1 MIARELITDEIP
13 PLRITDTGLKA
24 LTWMDEFKVAHL
36 PVVKKTE
43 YIGLISDTDVLDMEH
58 AEEPLK
64 NQKLQLI
71 RPFVYENVHIYDVMR
86 LIADLKLSVVPVL
99 DVNDKYLGLTHVH
112 HLIKVITKTAALES
126 PGGIIVLEV
135 AYIDYSLSEIAQIVE
150 GNESKILSVY
160 VTSVPNSTMLEVT
173 LKVNRQDLSRIL
185 QTFHR
190 YEYTIKASYHE
201 NMFGDDMRNRYESFM
216 NFLNI

>member
-43 YIGLISDTDVLDMEH
+43 YMGLISDTDVLDMEH

-190 YEYTIKASYHE
+190 YEYTVKASYHE

>member
-99 DVNDKYLGLTHVH
+99 DVNDKYIGLTHVH
-112 HLIKVITKTAALES
+112 HLIKVITKTAALDS